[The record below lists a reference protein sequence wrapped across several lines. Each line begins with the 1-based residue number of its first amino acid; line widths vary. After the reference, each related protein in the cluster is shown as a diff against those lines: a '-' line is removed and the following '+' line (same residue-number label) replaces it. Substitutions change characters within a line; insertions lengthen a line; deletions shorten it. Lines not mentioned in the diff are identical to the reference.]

1 MKIRVPDY
9 FVNFKCIADKCLD
22 CCCIGWEIDIDDK
35 TRTKYS
41 QISGEIGH
49 EIAEKTQHGC
59 FALAE
64 NGRCAFLD
72 DKGLC
77 RIICALGDEYLCDIC
92 REHPRYYG
100 VGKDGIEG
108 GLGLGCEEAARM
120 ILKLSKLPK
129 IIGIE
134 RQVQYEDADFFAEI
148 SEYFRS
154 LLSNGIF
161 TSDAIELISRYNVYA
176 GVADDVAFNA
186 SVMQKLVPIPKV
198 TYALLQN
205 DEISTLH
212 RKFILLLQECEYM
225 SDGWTELLSLAKDVD
240 IERIIKG
247 MNNAKG
253 LLYYFTHRY
262 VREGVEDMSLGHRIL
277 FALLS
282 TLTILAMSEVMD
294 TDDHTVRAAV
304 LFSKNIEYSSENV
317 DSILDRLSD
326 FL

>member
-59 FALAE
+59 FTLAE

-120 ILKLSKLPK
+120 ILSLKELPSYTE
-129 IIGIE
+129 INRHIPYSDDDE
-134 RQVQYEDADFFAEI
+134 YADVN
-148 SEYFRS
+148 EYFRE
-154 LLSNGIF
+154 LLFNNVFTGKIEEVTGAFAEYAALSDEVAFDISTTEKKVDIPKLTITPIKNERLEKLYTGFFKILSECELLNDNARKLIERASSIRISDALKVADKTRGIF
-161 TSDAIELISRYNVYA
+161 
-176 GVADDVAFNA
+176 
-186 SVMQKLVPIPKV
+186 
-198 TYALLQN
+198 
-205 DEISTLH
+205 
-212 RKFILLLQECEYM
+212 
-225 SDGWTELLSLAKDVD
+225 
-240 IERIIKG
+240 
-247 MNNAKG
+247 
-253 LLYYFTHRY
+253 YYFTHRY
-262 VREGVEDMSLGHRIL
+262 VREGVLDISLGQRIL
-277 FALLS
+277 FALVSALAISALS
-282 TLTILAMSEVMD
+282 LVNPA
-294 TDDHTVRAAV
+294 DDSIIRSAV
-304 LFSKNIEYSSENV
+304 FYSKNIEYSTDNV
-317 DSILDRLSD
+317 DMILDRLSD